1 MTTLINTNVQ
11 NNTIT
16 SLDLLNEFINPAREA
31 AGEPNLRN
39 TELLRK
45 IDEEF
50 EGEQGVMQ
58 KICTT
63 TSQGAKR
70 NVKGYTLTHDQAM
83 IIAMRESKAVRRS
96 VVKQLQE
103 LQQRVNVAETAID
116 AIATSETH
124 EEALSIA
131 HIAQEQR
138 RMLRVGH
145 KEDSKRISKAVA
157 EGTLSAGGH
166 EHNFIHTRV
175 SMFLFGCAPCVF
187 SRKTG
192 MDVRDYFESIG
203 DIESL
208 AKIAKVL
215 ENIVTLS
222 EVGFTKDQLMQK
234 FPTNPEKYFK

>member
-1 MTTLINTNVQ
+1 MTTLINTNEL
-11 NNTIT
+11 NTIT
-16 SLDLLNEFINPAREA
+16 MSSLEIAELTGKRHDHVVRDIRVMLKELELDIPKFGDTYKDTANRNQKMFKLDKELTMTLIT
-31 AGEPNLRN
+31 GYSIKLRH
-39 TELLRK
+39 TVIKRLDEL
-45 IDEEF
+45 
-50 EGEQGVMQ
+50 EQ
-58 KICTT
+58 
-63 TSQGAKR
+63 
-70 NVKGYTLTHDQAM
+70 
-83 IIAMRESKAVRRS
+83 
-96 VVKQLQE
+96 
-103 LQQRVNVAETAID
+103 AID
-116 AIATSETH
+116 AIASSETH

-131 HIAQEQR
+131 QIAQEQR

-157 EGTLSAGGH
+157 EGTLSAGGR

-192 MDVRDYFESIG
+192 LDVRDYFESIG

-208 AKIAKVL
+208 AMIAKTL